1 VNQMY
6 GAGVDFCPYG
16 KAMVGK
22 KGNSMKDTAHW
33 VWQEPYLAALREQ
46 NPSSLRERLLTA
58 EKAILF
64 RMEVLHDA
72 PDNLPEVQALRE
84 ALNSLYAREPNKS
97 PGPPTIVE
105 DQEEYELGQRNWTKL
120 GAVVTLAAV
129 LSFATGWFLARKNS
143 RSDVQSRGTAS
154 EPKGNVTSP
163 DNVFASVRDV
173 HVLDEPPPGSISP
186 PQKDGASTP
195 VPGALNDARIGRNV
209 HAQPGAAE
217 HFFDAVNGKDY
228 GPPSVNGPT
237 QEAVGRS
244 LKRTTEGPS
253 RPTGEPPSRPVES
266 LTAEPKRGDGSSW
279 SLNQLRAAPEVRAE
293 PQVSPPPLIEDQPK
307 ATEVQKTP
315 PVAQQPIS
323 PGVVTVSFGTYPSL
337 RVPPELRSQLVGAKL
352 QLGQVVSRVDPIYP
366 EDARRQGIEGTVKLH
381 AIVGTDGSVQ
391 GIEGITGPPL
401 LVPAAL
407 GAVRQW
413 RYQPTLLGAQPI
425 ETGQDIT
432 IVFRLGKDTVSA
444 N

>member
-1 VNQMY
+1 ML
-6 GAGVDFCPYG
+6 D
-16 KAMVGK
+16 K
-22 KGNSMKDTAHW
+22 KRNSVKDTAHW

-46 NPSSLRERLLTA
+46 SPSSLRERLLTA

-72 PDNLPEVQALRE
+72 PDDLPEVQALRE

-105 DQEEYELGQRNWTKL
+105 GEGEYELGQRNWTKL
-120 GAVVTLAAV
+120 GAVVAV
-129 LSFATGWFLARKNS
+129 AVIFSFATGWILARKNS
-143 RSDVQSRGTAS
+143 GNDVRSTRTAS
-154 EPKGNVTSP
+154 EPK
-163 DNVFASVRDV
+163 
-173 HVLDEPPPGSISP
+173 
-186 PQKDGASTP
+186 ASTTTSSDRAIADIRQVHILDAP
-195 VPGALNDARIGRNV
+195 SQQLSIPPKESRADSAFPPTPENPTIAEKMRAQQEARERSTNVPSIQDHGTPSVKGQTRQTADRSL
-209 HAQPGAAE
+209 QSAAE
-217 HFFDAVNGKDY
+217 GQSGQPA
-228 GPPSVNGPT
+228 PEPT
-237 QEAVGRS
+237 
-244 LKRTTEGPS
+244 
-253 RPTGEPPSRPVES
+253 SRPVES
-266 LTAEPKRGDGSSW
+266 LTAEPKRVDGSSW
-279 SLNQLRAAPEVRAE
+279 SLKQLRAAPEVRDE
-293 PQVSPPPLIEDQPK
+293 PQASPPPLIEDQPK

-315 PVAQQPIS
+315 PVAQQTVS

-352 QLGQVVSRVDPIYP
+352 LLGQVVSRVDPIYP
-366 EDARRQGIEGTVKLH
+366 EDARRQAIEGTVKLH

-413 RYQPTLLGAQPI
+413 RYQPTLLGAQRI

-432 IVFRLGKDTVSA
+432 IVFRLAKDAVSA